1 MFMRR
6 TVISVVVVCLTS
18 SVSGATMAVA
28 PGAMA
33 AYVPTSSLAAFTLVA
48 PTFEVPSGLLA
59 RAVIASGAGCPVLN
73 GSTEAGTDFTLP
85 MKLRPKPVLA
95 GAAYAAVEV
104 CERGIPADA
113 VTAMVGSRVIPA
125 SLPDRIDRIAL
136 SGESG
141 CRILSNDIQDCSRLS
156 TWPLARISRNI
167 AKNEPDVIINLGDYL
182 YREATC
188 PMNDQNLCASSPPP
202 PGNLPVTG
210 SAASWIADAL
220 TPMQPVFDAA
230 PILMVRGNHESCARG
245 GIGFFLFFSPQRST
259 ALQCAPSIVGGVVV
273 VPSNDITPTWHV
285 TWQVG
290 TSDADSHSL
299 TLEVVDSAYGH
310 DGAVSAFA
318 ATQRTSYV
326 AAENHVA
333 KSRPDEA
340 WLLTHRPIFGMLP
353 TQFFPNGGSV
363 WSSADQAAASQGLL
377 GRYGLIL
384 SSHIHVAQAV
394 NIPRQPGQIVLGNGA
409 TELYPKTGY
418 PTPTYG
424 PLSKS
429 DGSALSPLA
438 TPYPAPTSTWTDVR
452 FGYAIATPG
461 RDAKSWSFEHQD
473 DRGRIFAECA
483 VARRAVNCQ
492 STD

>member
-1 MFMRR
+1 MIVRR
-6 TVISVVVVCLTS
+6 TVISVVVVGLMS

-85 MKLRPKPVLA
+85 MKLRPKPALA

-125 SLPDRIDRIAL
+125 SLPDRIDRIAVT
-136 SGESG
+136 GDSG
-141 CRILSNDIQDCSRLS
+141 CRIELPKVQDCSRSS

-188 PMNDQNLCASSPPP
+188 PVNDQNLCASSPPP

-230 PILMVRGNHESCARG
+230 PILMLRGNHESCARG

-259 ALQCAPSIVGGVVV
+259 ALQCAPSIVNGAVV
-273 VPSNDITPTWHV
+273 VPSDDITPTWHV

-290 TSDADSHSL
+290 TSDADSRSL
-299 TLEVVDSAYGH
+299 TLEVVDSAYGG
-310 DGAVSAFA
+310 DFAVDDFA
-318 ATQRTSYV
+318 ATQRTSY
-326 AAENHVA
+326 AAGANHVA

-340 WLLTHRPIFGMLP
+340 WLLTHRPIFGMYP
-353 TQFFPNGGSV
+353 AQFFPNGGSV
-363 WSSADQAAASQGLL
+363 WASADQAAASQGLL
-377 GRYGLIL
+377 GGYGLIL

-394 NIPRQPGQIVLGNGA
+394 NIPGQPGQLVLGNGG
-409 TELYPKTGY
+409 TELYPTTGY

-424 PLSKS
+424 PLSQP

-461 RDAKSWSFEHQD
+461 RDAKSWSFEHRD

-483 VARRAVNCQ
+483 VARRAVNCK

>member
-1 MFMRR
+1 MILRR
-6 TVISVVVVCLTS
+6 TVISVFIVGLTS
-18 SVSGATMAVA
+18 SVSGATMVVA

-33 AYVPTSSLAAFTLVA
+33 AYVATSSLAAFTLVA
-48 PTFEVPSGLLA
+48 PTSEVPSGLLA
-59 RAVIASGAGCPVLN
+59 RAVIASGAGCPVLR
-73 GSTEAGTDFTLP
+73 GSTEAGTDFNLP
-85 MKLRPKPVLA
+85 MNLRPKPALA

-104 CERGIPADA
+104 CERGIPAGA
-113 VTAMVGSRVIPA
+113 STAMVGSRVIPA
-125 SLPDRIDRIAL
+125 SLPSRIDRIAL
-136 SGESG
+136 TGDSG
-141 CRILSNDIQDCSRLS
+141 CQVNSSVVQDCSNTS
-156 TWPLARISRNI
+156 SWPLARINRNI
-167 AKNEPDVIINLGDYL
+167 AKNAPDVIINLGDYL
-182 YREATC
+182 YRESVC
-188 PMNDQNLCASSPPP
+188 PPNDQNLCASSPPP
-202 PGNLPVTG
+202 PGNLPVSG

-424 PLSKS
+424 PLSQP

>member
-18 SVSGATMAVA
+18 SVSGATKAVA
-28 PGAMA
+28 PGALA
-33 AYVPTSSLAAFTLVA
+33 AYGPTSSLAAFTLVA

-136 SGESG
+136 SGDSG

-182 YREATC
+182 YRESAC

-230 PILMVRGNHESCARG
+230 PILMLRGNHESCARG

-259 ALQCAPSIVGGVVV
+259 ALQCAPSIVNGAVV

-290 TSDADSHSL
+290 TSDADSRSL
-299 TLEVVDSAYGH
+299 TLEVVDSAYGG
-310 DGAVSAFA
+310 DFAVDDFA

-326 AAENHVA
+326 AGANHVA

-340 WLLTHRPIFGMLP
+340 WLLTHRPIFGMYP
-353 TQFFPNGGSV
+353 AQFFPNGESV
-363 WSSADQAAASQGLL
+363 WASADQAAASQGLL
-377 GRYGLIL
+377 GGYGLIL

-394 NIPRQPGQIVLGNGA
+394 NIPGQPGQLVLGNGA
-409 TELYPKTGY
+409 TELYPTTGY

-461 RDAKSWSFEHQD
+461 MDAKSWSFEHRD

-492 STD
+492 STN